1 MYLNI
6 VVDVAIVVG
15 ISDEL
20 VLIAHPFAIHY
31 VLVLVVPLLFM
42 KRSYKVNIVF
52 VFIRIGDF
60 LEESNSKAR
69 SLNMLGS
76 FRQCI
81 SIIIFSNH
89 KCL

>member
-1 MYLNI
+1 MDLNNKYRVKMYLNI

-42 KRSYKVNIVF
+42 KRS
-52 VFIRIGDF
+52 
-60 LEESNSKAR
+60 
-69 SLNMLGS
+69 
-76 FRQCI
+76 
-81 SIIIFSNH
+81 
-89 KCL
+89 